1 MLLYVYEVLLAV
13 SEEYVTNVIELT
25 KGDGVGVLVTVGVT
39 VVVGVTVGLVVT
51 VGVTVVVGVMDGVTL
66 VVGVLVG
73 VVVTVGVTVVVGVT
87 VLVGVIEGVGVG
99 DTTGPDDVSGTF
111 IINPPTQ
118 TLPGCFEPGG
128 YIISLIFGCL
138 LGAWYGRN
146 LIFYKYI
153 RL

>member
-1 MLLYVYEVLLAV
+1 VFVGVKVGLKLIVGVF
-13 SEEYVTNVIELT
+13 
-25 KGDGVGVLVTVGVT
+25 VGVLVKVGVILG
-39 VVVGVTVGLVVT
+39 VKLIVG
-51 VGVTVVVGVMDGVTL
+51 
-66 VVGVLVG
+66 VGVLVG
-73 VVVTVGVTVVVGVT
+73 VK
-87 VLVGVIEGVGVG
+87 LIVGVG
-99 DTTGPDDVSGTF
+99 EGVTTGPDDVSGTF

-128 YIISLIFGCL
+128 YNISLILGCL